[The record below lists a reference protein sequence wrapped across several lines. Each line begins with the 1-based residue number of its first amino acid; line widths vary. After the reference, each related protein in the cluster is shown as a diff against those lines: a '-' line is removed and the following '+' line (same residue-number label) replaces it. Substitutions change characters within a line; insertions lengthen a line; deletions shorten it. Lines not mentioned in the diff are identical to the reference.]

1 MVYIDTDEMR
11 RVERV
16 EELLDFLDGEGVI
29 VSVEDE
35 AVCFDHSVYLNGECL
50 ECGYPLQEAQR

>member
-1 MVYIDTDEMR
+1 EVQRT
-11 RVERV
+11 ERV

-29 VSVEDE
+29 VSVEDG

>member
-1 MVYIDTDEMR
+1 MVYDVNEVQRT
-11 RVERV
+11 ERV

-29 VSVEDE
+29 VSVEDG
-35 AVCFDHSVYLNGECL
+35 AVCFGHSIYLNGECL